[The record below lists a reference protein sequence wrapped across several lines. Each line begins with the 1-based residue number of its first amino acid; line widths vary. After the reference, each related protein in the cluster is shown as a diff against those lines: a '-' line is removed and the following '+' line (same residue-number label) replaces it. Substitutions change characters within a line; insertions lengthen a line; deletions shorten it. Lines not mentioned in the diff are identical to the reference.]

1 MENDEAVDELEKEG
15 QFHIRVRKGDW
26 EVEVSAP
33 DKSFVLA
40 ESSRLIE
47 RFSPTNSVTHS
58 PKEEIIQG
66 EVTYIPEP
74 NQSKAVKRQT
84 LNEFFRQFK
93 LQTHLDKILVFGY
106 WCEVRQGQAHFTS
119 DDIMAKYK
127 EAKEPAPANI
137 RRDISNLLGKGF
149 LLSDGKSEDG
159 TLAYELTNT
168 GIREVE
174 SKMPQQ

>member
-1 MENDEAVDELEKEG
+1 MGNDVALDNLTKG
-15 QFHIRVRKGDW
+15 NFHIRVRKGDW

-33 DKSFVLA
+33 NEDFVLN
-40 ESSRLIE
+40 ESERLIE
-47 RFSPTNSVTHS
+47 RFSLTSPITHS
-58 PKEEIIQG
+58 PKDEIIPG
-66 EVTYIPEP
+66 DVTYLPR
-74 NQSKAVKRQT
+74 SVKPQT

-106 WCEVRQGQAHFTS
+106 WCEVRQGHPHFTS
-119 DDIMAKYK
+119 DDILAKYK

-137 RRDISNLLGKGF
+137 RRDLNSLLGKGF

-168 GIREVE
+168 GTREVE
-174 SKMPQQ
+174 SKMSQS

>member
-1 MENDEAVDELEKEG
+1 MGNNEVADKLEIEG
-15 QFHIRVRKGDW
+15 QFRIRVRTGDW

-33 DKSFVLA
+33 DRDFVLN
-40 ESSRLIE
+40 ESDRLIE
-47 RFSPTNSVTHS
+47 RFNLTTPATHS
-58 PKEEIIQG
+58 LGDELIQG
-66 EVTYIPEP
+66 EVSYLPRTTKP
-74 NQSKAVKRQT
+74 QT

>member
-1 MENDEAVDELEKEG
+1 MITNLHTS
-15 QFHIRVRKGDW
+15 FYTL
-26 EVEVSAP
+26 VSAP
-33 DKSFVLA
+33 DRDFVLN
-40 ESSRLIE
+40 ESDRLIE
-47 RFSPTNSVTHS
+47 RFNLTNPATRSLGD
-58 PKEEIIQG
+58 ELIQG
-66 EVTYIPEP
+66 EVSYLPRATKP
-74 NQSKAVKRQT
+74 QT